1 MIFVR
6 EQEMPSIRIRG
17 YTSPDRDGNYNVY
30 INRDLS
36 DEVKKKVLEHELSHI
51 EKGHCF
57 CEEMSAYEIEREVD
71 E

>member
-6 EQEMPSIRIRG
+6 EIELPIKIKG
-17 YTSPDRDGNYNVY
+17 YTSPDIDGNYNVY
-30 INRDLS
+30 INRDL
-36 DEVKKKVLEHELSHI
+36 DDTVKKKTLDHELSHI

-57 CEEMSAYEIEREVD
+57 CEDVSAYEVEKNVD